1 LPDTV
6 LIVLRL
12 VALAVLAGVAWP
24 ALRMA
29 ASTAF
34 RNRLGAH
41 PGLPHLIL
49 AAIVGYAGV
58 VLALAMAP
66 LPLLAVAAAAALV
79 VAGLAHWRARPDFG
93 RRRGLP
99 PGSLA
104 ATSLAMVEDHRHL
117 LDQARL
123 HGPVFKIGRFGQ
135 KIVCVQGLERCNALL
150 RRHGDDLVSGG
161 LPFDRLIPGGF
172 IRYMPPDRHAR
183 YRRLLAGALTPELVR
198 AGRPLMA
205 EEAALALAA
214 MAGQS
219 TATGIDPAPH
229 LLRYTTRSMLRLFL
243 GLGRDDPMLGKAL
256 ALYPVIASANLSRR
270 TRKRVSAALATL
282 NGLFAEAIRRSAS
295 GSSPSLAAGLVAAR
309 TDAPDDP
316 TLLGNLVYMIET
328 GGRDTADLLLWVL
341 KELADHPDQA
351 AELGRTADPGLA
363 RRIVLET
370 LRREQSE
377 YVVRRV
383 MRPITVEG
391 YTVPAGWLLRF
402 CVRESHRDP
411 AVFADP
417 ERFDPDR
424 FLGDPPRAN
433 AYAPF
438 GLGVHTCLGRSLVLA
453 LATDFLTPLGGGHDW
468 RVTADGPR
476 VFGSF
481 HWMPSR
487 RFRLAFSSR
496 AA

>member
-1 LPDTV
+1 MPDLV
-6 LIVLRL
+6 LIALRIA
-12 VALAVLAGVAWP
+12 ALAVLAGVAWP

-49 AAIVGYAGV
+49 AAIIGYV
-58 VLALAMAP
+58 VLVLLLAMAP
-66 LPLLAVAAAAALV
+66 LPLLVTAAAAAGV

-93 RRRGLP
+93 RSRGLP
-99 PGSLA
+99 PGTLA
-104 ATSLAMVEDHRHL
+104 ATSLAMVEDDRHL
-117 LDQARL
+117 LDQARRY
-123 HGPVFKIGRFGQ
+123 GPVFKIGRYGQ
-135 KIVCVQGLERCNALL
+135 KIVCVLGLERCNALL

-198 AGRPLMA
+198 SGRPMLA
-205 EEAALALAA
+205 EEAAGALRA
-214 MAGQS
+214 MAGSS

-243 GLGRDDPMLGKAL
+243 GLDRDDPALEEAL

-270 TRKRVSAALATL
+270 TRKRVSAALSTL
-282 NGLFAEAIRRSAS
+282 TRLFAEAIGRAA
-295 GSSPSLAAGLVAAR
+295 GGGSPSLAASLVAAR
-309 TDAPDDP
+309 TDAADDP

-341 KELADHPDQA
+341 KELADHPDRA

-363 RRIVLET
+363 QRIVLET

-383 MRPITVEG
+383 VRPITVES
-391 YTVPAGWLLRF
+391 YTVPAGWLLRL

-411 AVFADP
+411 AIFTDP
-417 ERFDPDR
+417 DRFDPDR
-424 FLGDPPRAN
+424 FQGDPPRAGV
-433 AYAPF
+433 YAPF
-438 GLGVHTCLGRSLVLA
+438 GLAPHTCLGRSLVLA
-453 LATDFLTPLGGGHDW
+453 MAAEFLTALGSGCDW